1 MTAPR
6 GRLNLECQ
14 SEATCLMKGRVT
26 AKQFRGSM
34 NVPNRGG
41 TILHGKMFG
50 PKYPSWY
57 KRIGPTDLIT

>member
-6 GRLNLECQ
+6 GGLNLECQ
-14 SEATCLMKGRVT
+14 SEATCLLNGRVT

-41 TILHGKMFG
+41 TTLHGKMFG
-50 PKYPSWY
+50 PKYPSW
-57 KRIGPTDLIT
+57 